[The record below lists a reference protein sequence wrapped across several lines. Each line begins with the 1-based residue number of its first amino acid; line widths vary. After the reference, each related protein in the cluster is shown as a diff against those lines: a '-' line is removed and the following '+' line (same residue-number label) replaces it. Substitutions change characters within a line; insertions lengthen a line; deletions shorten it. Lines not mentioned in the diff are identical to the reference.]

1 MSAPTRSAAQ
11 HPASRSSDALPAA
24 QVTAEIYHHST
35 HVNLVVMP
43 ARFAKEAAMRYI
55 QRHDPAARVIT
66 GPADLISLGLSLGA
80 DQWAF
85 DVARTLVSH
94 LGLVFTHESVR
105 GPLRTLLV
113 YRRHTVLIERPHTQ
127 FLLRSFEKS
136 KPEELDEQGRP
147 MAWIPV
153 KRRFDAVRTGD
164 GPDLGDGRDG
174 GEDGEADAI
183 LLPEGATLPPTTATA
198 PSTGTPFI
206 DDLTIARWFATL
218 AATAGYPRTP
228 ELDLVRGSDEKNGF
242 TAGRVWFSPN
252 GPARRVRLVTC
263 PNSDLA
269 EVLATIAHELAHPL
283 SGATGHNDG
292 MKAAFIELV
301 SKQWG
306 TRFFAYIAGHLGS
319 ERMRTVDYWV
329 ASGIRAALRGAEA
342 PAPKSGQS
350 GGDGNG
356 GDDGQMARVMSRLK
370 KLRSLA
376 RDQVGRPEGIAAT
389 GAANDIVTLHGLG
402 HYGVGDAEI
411 DETQIVDRFVV
422 LPDGSV
428 WRRMLAHEVAD
439 YCEVFA
445 LSLPSEGRMHFFGAY
460 ADVVAAEYL
469 FSVSAARIESDCR
482 DHLAAWKKKRGKTS
496 SADTRKE
503 KTSFCD
509 CAAME
514 FGKKLT
520 RIRKEEGD
528 GDGTDSVR
536 TREAEEVARHEHGKR
551 GTGWASSG
559 SKTYRE
565 NAAGR
570 AAGAAMEV
578 MRGVGGAGASAGAL
592 GLKR

>member
-1 MSAPTRSAAQ
+1 
-11 HPASRSSDALPAA
+11 
-24 QVTAEIYHHST
+24 
-35 HVNLVVMP
+35 VNLVVLP
-43 ARFAKEAAMRYI
+43 ARFAKEAALRYI

-66 GPADLISLGLSLGA
+66 GPADLIALGMSLAA

-85 DVARTLVSH
+85 DLSAKLVSH
-94 LGLVFTHESVR
+94 LGLAFTHESHR

-113 YRRHTVLIERPHTQ
+113 YRRHTVLIDRPHTQ
-127 FLLRSFEKS
+127 FLLRCFEKT

-147 MAWIPV
+147 MGWIPV
-153 KRRFDAVRTGD
+153 KRRNESSYTGETGALGDSSDEVDAVDAVLLAD
-164 GPDLGDGRDG
+164 G
-174 GEDGEADAI
+174 AA
-183 LLPEGATLPPTTATA
+183 LPPTTAA
-198 PSTGTPFI
+198 PSSGTPFI
-206 DDLTIARWFATL
+206 DDVTVARWFATL

-242 TAGRVWFSPN
+242 TSGRVWFSSDRVP
-252 GPARRVRLVTC
+252 RRVRLVTC

-269 EVLATIAHELAHPL
+269 EILATIAHELAHPL
-283 SGATGHNDG
+283 SGSTAHNDS
-292 MKAAFIELV
+292 MKASFVELA
-301 SKQWG
+301 SRQWG
-306 TRFFAYIAGHLGS
+306 ARFFVHIAQRLTL

-342 PAPKSGQS
+342 PTPKSGPTS
-350 GGDGNG
+350 GADNDNA

-389 GAANDIVTLHGLG
+389 GAANDLVTLYGLG
-402 HYGVGDAEI
+402 HYGVGDAAI

-422 LPDGSV
+422 LSDGAV
-428 WRRMLAHEVAD
+428 WRRTLAHEVAD

-482 DHLAAWKKKRGKTS
+482 DHLAAWKKRRVKTS
-496 SADTRKE
+496 SAETRKE

-514 FGKKLT
+514 FGRKLA

-528 GDGTDSVR
+528 GDSADSVR
-536 TREAEEVARHEHGKR
+536 ARQAEELARHEHGKR

-578 MRGVGGAGASAGAL
+578 MRGVGGAGAGAGKSAGAL